1 MGKRKIYR
9 PKEMRSMVK
18 RIKRTRTRATFTGFL
33 YLIAILAITGLAVLP
48 TLNLDYVNVIP
59 GLNGDAKMLWDD
71 LKSLGANVSTIS
83 RALYLIM
90 IIVLIINVVRSVMQ
104 LGSLFKTK
112 ASKTYGLNGNVYAMQ
127 SLGKAFSSSFAT
139 VVINYTLIALL
150 NGSYAGTDILKFD
163 GLSAMFSDFIVGVSL
178 GSLNLTNILVI
189 LAVGIVFR
197 LLLGFSGAKISYYV
211 AEVGEGVTE
220 EKRQVGRFA
229 ALARN
234 FLQLIVCAVIPMFVL
249 EVNKIDAFLTNA
261 LSGSF
266 EMDIPAIL
274 QLVIMLCWVVLV
286 VHATNVTEY
295 NFEGAKGKGM
305 KNFKVFIFFTLA
317 AAIGLYAMEDTSFS
331 FDLKNM
337 TNFNTLMVAAISLV
351 MFIVE
356 ILMRNAPGLPTEEE
370 EEEVVEQP
378 TEDIDMQYF
387 FSKDFIK
394 GKIEDGIDA
403 AKGSKFADDIGG
415 DIVL

>member
-18 RIKRTRTRATFTGFL
+18 RIKRTRARATYTGFL
-33 YLIAILAITGLAVLP
+33 YLIAIFAITGLAVLP
-48 TLNLDYVNVIP
+48 TLNMDYVNVIP

-71 LKSLGANVSTIS
+71 LNSLGANVSTIS
-83 RALYLIM
+83 RVLYLIM
-90 IIVLIINVVRSVMQ
+90 LIVLIVNVVRGVMQ

-127 SLGKAFSSSFAT
+127 ALGKAFSNSFA
-139 VVINYTLIALL
+139 VVFINYTLIALL
-150 NGSYAGTDILKFD
+150 NASTQNPGEAVLIFSKFFFAKD
-163 GLSAMFSDFIVGVSL
+163 SEYTNLDFIFFVGTS
-178 GSLNLTNILVI
+178 
-189 LAVGIVFR
+189 FR
-197 LLLGFSGAKISYYV
+197 LWLGFIGAKISYYV

-229 ALARN
+229 SFVRN
-234 FLQLIVCAVIPMFVL
+234 YLQLNVCSFISLNLLDISKIGGFV
-249 EVNKIDAFLTNA
+249 NNA
-261 LSGSF
+261 LSGAF
-266 EMDIPAIL
+266 KMDIAAIL
-274 QLVIMLCWVVLV
+274 QLVIVLFWIVLV
-286 VHATNVTEY
+286 VHATNMTEY

-305 KNFKVFIFFTLA
+305 KNYSIFIFLTFIA
-317 AAIGLYAMEDTSFS
+317 AVALYAVEDSSFS
-331 FDLKNM
+331 FDIEN
-337 TNFNTLMVAAISLV
+337 NTYFTT
-351 MFIVE
+351 MFIALGAFVMS
-356 ILMRNAPGLPTEEE
+356 IIQFLMRNAPGLPTEEE